1 MLQEQVNE
9 ITTGWRD
16 VINGFI
22 TNNKDIWERLEEKY
36 SKECEDFK
44 GILEIYP
51 KRENIFRCFNYFN
64 PEETRVVILGQDPY
78 HGPNQAIGL
87 CFGVP
92 SVVKT
97 PPSLRNIIKET
108 QQEIKDTSLESW
120 AQQGVLMLNASLT
133 VRQGTPSSHMRV
145 WADFTRYIMD
155 WLSENT
161 KDVVFVAWGAFAYSK
176 MENVSKEPKNN
187 HALVVSSHPSPLSY
201 TKNFKQFPPFK
212 NSNPLQKINAIL
224 KDISKKEIN
233 W

>member
-22 TNNKDIWERLEEKY
+22 AENKDNWERLEEKY
-36 SKECEDFK
+36 SKECEDFD

-51 KRENIFRCFNYFN
+51 KRENIFRCFKYFN
-64 PEETRVVILGQDPY
+64 PQETRVVILGQDPY

-92 SVVKT
+92 SDVKT

-108 QQEIKDTSLESW
+108 EEEIKDTSLESW
-120 AQQGVLMLNASLT
+120 AKQGVLMLNASLT

-145 WADFTRYIMD
+145 WADFTHYIMD

-176 MENVSKEPKNN
+176 MENVCKEPENN
-187 HALVVSSHPSPLSY
+187 HTLVVSSHPSPLSY

-212 NSNPLQKINAIL
+212 NSNPLKRINAIL